1 MASEVARLVTDLTY
15 TDLDVVMSWSSADE
29 VAAAFLRSGETN
41 GREGAEGL
49 APDVQTTMMFPDF
62 LGSTTGRD
70 AVAAGLAD
78 EAPRSTFET
87 WEPQPTRDGFLA
99 EYAYRTTATDA
110 QPSALSVGLVARH
123 GERGLD
129 QPSRPHLRG
138 LVDP

>member
-1 MASEVARLVTDLTY
+1 
-15 TDLDVVMSWSSADE
+15 
-29 VAAAFLRSGETN
+29 
-41 GREGAEGL
+41 
-49 APDVQTTMMFPDF
+49 MMFPDF

-110 QPSALSVGLVARH
+110 QPSALSVGLVAATVSGGWITRLVLTCAARGPVTGRPRSSATRASARRH
-123 GERGLD
+123 D
-129 QPSRPHLRG
+129 DDDPSRRPGRRR
-138 LVDP
+138 LVHHCTGPRLSGAHR